1 MSMSNAKENERL
13 ENRLKRRE
21 YYQRNRERLIA
32 VQMDYYWKHR
42 DEILAKN
49 KVRFRE
55 RMDAET
61 PQQREK
67 RLEMERVL
75 RRYKKW
81 DKSNVQE
88 SS

>member
-49 KVRFRE
+49 R
-55 RMDAET
+55 
-61 PQQREK
+61 
-67 RLEMERVL
+67 
-75 RRYKKW
+75 
-81 DKSNVQE
+81 
-88 SS
+88 